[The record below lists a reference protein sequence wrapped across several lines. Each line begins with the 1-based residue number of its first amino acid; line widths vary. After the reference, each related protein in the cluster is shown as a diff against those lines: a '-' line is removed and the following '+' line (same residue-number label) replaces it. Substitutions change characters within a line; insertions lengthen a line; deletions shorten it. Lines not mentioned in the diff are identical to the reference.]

1 MTKNQQIK
9 RMNEVL
15 YFIWRVK
22 AVLIRHIEKMYFKTN
37 VHTRRYLLAL
47 EKKGY
52 LGHMQRLMPEINA
65 HPGAHPEKVYFL
77 TYSGIQYLKKAGYEV
92 VRYIIH
98 QQAMQHDLMV
108 TDILIYFI
116 KNFDG
121 FKSYRTDYELRR
133 ENHKKKKKF
142 KTPDFTF
149 EDKDGRKYL
158 VEYQLTRKTKA
169 IIKDYLSDYHAFD
182 ELKKHDIIYIVPKP
196 RMVWYSEI
204 FKDSSLKHWHV
215 MSYDPQKGLETAAE
229 G

>member
-1 MTKNQQIK
+1 
-9 RMNEVL
+9 
-15 YFIWRVK
+15 
-22 AVLIRHIEKMYFKTN
+22 
-37 VHTRRYLLAL
+37 
-47 EKKGY
+47 
-52 LGHMQRLMPEINA
+52 
-65 HPGAHPEKVYFL
+65 
-77 TYSGIQYLKKAGYEV
+77 
-92 VRYIIH
+92 
-98 QQAMQHDLMV
+98 
-108 TDILIYFI
+108 
-116 KNFDG
+116 
-121 FKSYRTDYELRR
+121 LRR

>member
-133 ENHKKKKKF
+133 ENHKKK
-142 KTPDFTF
+142 
-149 EDKDGRKYL
+149 RSL
-158 VEYQLTRKTKA
+158 RRQILRLKTKTVENTW
-169 IIKDYLSDYHAFD
+169 LN
-182 ELKKHDIIYIVPKP
+182 
-196 RMVWYSEI
+196 
-204 FKDSSLKHWHV
+204 
-215 MSYDPQKGLETAAE
+215 TN
-229 G
+229 